1 MSYGSIFYINGC
13 SFVAGAGLP
22 ECHRATVEVP
32 SSLGGKLNS
41 TYNFKEYYNDS
52 QGGCSNDRIR
62 RKTIDFLIKNKHRW
76 NEIVVV
82 IGWTQFTRFELIDE
96 YEVMDETRRFKYIQ
110 LNSGMSHTRKS
121 PDRAQTF
128 FDHMFSI
135 KSDMKKVARFGLGCD
150 LRAETD
156 GIDTKDAW
164 SSFMVR
170 HYNLDDRYDKYLD
183 NILYLQ
189 SFLKINNIKYVMFD
203 SLWSINE
210 SEMSNKFTSKYDCID
225 FDKWVWGEGGR
236 SWTEYLHHIDP
247 TNTQTR
253 IAINDDHPNEHGVDV
268 WFNFVISKIKELYG

>member
-1 MSYGSIFYINGC
+1 MNIFYINGC

-22 ECHRATVEVP
+22 ECHRAVNDVP

-41 TYNFKEYYNDS
+41 TYNFKEYHNDS

-62 RKTIDFLIKNKHRW
+62 RTTIDFLIKNKHRW

-82 IGWTQFTRFELIDE
+82 IGWTQFTRFELVDE
-96 YEVMDETRRFKYIQ
+96 YEIMDEKSPNKYIQ
-110 LNSGMSHTRKS
+110 VNSGMSHTRKDNES
-121 PDRAQTF
+121 PRTF
-128 FDHMFSI
+128 FSQMLNHSPAR
-135 KSDMKKVARFGLGCD
+135 KLVRFGIGED
-150 LRAETD
+150 WRGKD
-156 GIDTKDAW
+156 IGINTEDTWAP
-164 SSFMVR
+164 FMVR

-210 SEMSNKFTSKYDCID
+210 SGMFNKFTSKYDCID
-225 FDKWVWGEGGR
+225 FDKWVWGDGRR
-236 SWTEYLHHIDP
+236 SWTEYLQHIDP

-253 IAINDDHPNEHGVDV
+253 VAVNNDHPNQYGVDV
-268 WFNFVISKIKELYG
+268 WFDFVISKIRELYG

>member
-1 MSYGSIFYINGC
+1 MNIFYINGC

-22 ECHRATVEVP
+22 ECHRATDEVP

-41 TYNFKEYYNDS
+41 TYNFKEYHNDS

-82 IGWTQFTRFELIDE
+82 IGWTQFTRFELVDE
-96 YEVMDETRRFKYIQ
+96 YEIMDENSPNKYIQ
-110 LNSGMSHTRKS
+110 VNSGMSHTRKDNES
-121 PDRAQTF
+121 PRTF
-128 FDHMFSI
+128 FSQMLNHSPAR
-135 KSDMKKVARFGLGCD
+135 KLVRFGIGED
-150 LRAETD
+150 WRGKD
-156 GIDTKDAW
+156 IGINTEDTWAP
-164 SSFMVR
+164 FMVR

-225 FDKWVWGEGGR
+225 FDKWVWGDGRR

-253 IAINDDHPNEHGVDV
+253 VALNDDHPNKHGVDV
-268 WFNFVISKIKELYG
+268 WFDFVNSKLKELYG

>member
-1 MSYGSIFYINGC
+1 MNIFYINGC

-22 ECHRATVEVP
+22 ECHRSVNDVP

-41 TYNFKEYYNDS
+41 TYNFKEYHNDS

-62 RKTIDFLIKNKHRW
+62 RTTIDFLIKNKHRW

-82 IGWTQFTRFELIDE
+82 IGWTQFTRFELVDE
-96 YEVMDETRRFKYIQ
+96 YEIMDENSPNKYIQ
-110 LNSGMSHTRKS
+110 VNSGMSHTRKDNES
-121 PDRAQTF
+121 PRTF
-128 FDHMFSI
+128 FSQMLNHSPAR
-135 KSDMKKVARFGLGCD
+135 KLVRFGIGED
-150 LRAETD
+150 WRGKD
-156 GIDTKDAW
+156 IGINTEDTWAP
-164 SSFMVR
+164 FMVR

-210 SEMSNKFTSKYDCID
+210 SGMFNKFTSKYDCID
-225 FDKWVWGEGGR
+225 FDKWVWGDGRR
-236 SWTEYLHHIDP
+236 SWTEYLQHLDP

-253 IAINDDHPNEHGVDV
+253 IAVNNDHPNQYGVDV
-268 WFNFVISKIKELYG
+268 WFDFVISKIRELYG

>member
-1 MSYGSIFYINGC
+1 MNIFYINGC

-22 ECHRATVEVP
+22 KSHLSTEEVT

-41 TYNFKEYYNDS
+41 TCNFKEYYNDS

-82 IGWTQFTRFELIDE
+82 IGWTQFTRFELVDE
-96 YEVMDETRRFKYIQ
+96 YAIMDEKSPHKYIQ
-110 LNSGMSHTRKS
+110 LNSGMSHTRKNEGS
-121 PDRAQTF
+121 SRTF
-128 FDHMFSI
+128 YQQMLDI
-135 KSDMKKVARFGLGCD
+135 KSYVRKIARFGKGSD
-150 LRAETD
+150 KIAENK
-156 GIDTKDAW
+156 GINTKDTW

-189 SFLKINNIKYVMFD
+189 SFLKSNNIKYVMFD

-210 SEMSNKFTSKYDCID
+210 SKMSNKFTSKYDCID
-225 FDKWVWGEGGR
+225 FDKWVWGEGRR
-236 SWTEYLHHIDP
+236 SWTEHLHHIDP

-253 IAINDDHPNEHGVDV
+253 IATQNDHPNENGVNI
-268 WFNFVISKIKELYG
+268 WFDFVINKIKELYG

>member
-1 MSYGSIFYINGC
+1 MNIFYINGC

-41 TYNFKEYYNDS
+41 TYNFKEYHNDS

-62 RKTIDFLIKNKHRW
+62 RTTIDFLIKNKHRW

-82 IGWTQFTRFELIDE
+82 IGWTQFTRFELVDE
-96 YEVMDETRRFKYIQ
+96 YEIMDENSPNKYIQ
-110 LNSGMSHTRKS
+110 VNSGMSHTRKDNES
-121 PDRAQTF
+121 PRTF
-128 FDHMFSI
+128 FSQMLNHSPAR
-135 KSDMKKVARFGLGCD
+135 KLVRFGIGED
-150 LRAETD
+150 WRGKD
-156 GIDTKDAW
+156 IGINTEDTWAP
-164 SSFMVR
+164 FMVR

-210 SEMSNKFTSKYDCID
+210 SGMFNKFTSKYDCID
-225 FDKWVWGEGGR
+225 FDKWVWGDGRR

-253 IAINDDHPNEHGVDV
+253 VALNDDHPNKHGVDV
-268 WFNFVISKIKELYG
+268 WFDFVISKIRELYG